1 MKTKRRYSNK
11 SPLKGVPLSHGHKQ
25 KIALGRVRFNAE
37 AKGLSRY
44 KVDKIVSQYRYRSR
58 TRAGAKV

>member
-1 MKTKRRYSNK
+1 MKTKRRYRK
-11 SPLKGVPLSHGHKQ
+11 PSPLKNIPLKTGHKR
-25 KIALGRVRFNAE
+25 KIALARVRFNAE